1 MAKKESWQP
10 TTETP
15 CQYLQ
20 PLFPGPRPFKLSSSI
35 LATNLTVPHTVY
47 VPYPLPAVDTRSRMA
62 ILLLLLAVV
71 GGACAASSPPG
82 ASPPPALAAT
92 DLPPAALLLHRALTE
107 HAASALAG
115 GRRLRL
121 DDHHRRL
128 AAARLTELSGLA
140 RRDPHR
146 ALQVSRALRP
156 ELRALFQGS
165 GASLLELPVSTRG
178 SYIVKGFYNGGAG
191 GAIPARD
198 ERGITRQVRFWSAA
212 AKKFYSYEA
221 RVYGKREQ

>member
-1 MAKKESWQP
+1 
-10 TTETP
+10 
-15 CQYLQ
+15 
-20 PLFPGPRPFKLSSSI
+20 
-35 LATNLTVPHTVY
+35 
-47 VPYPLPAVDTRSRMA
+47 MA

-107 HAASALAG
+107 ASALAG

-140 RRDPHR
+140 RRDPRR

-178 SYIVKGFYNGGAG
+178 SYIVKGFYNDGA
-191 GAIPARD
+191 ANAVPARD

-212 AKKFYSYEA
+212 AEKFYSYEA
-221 RVYGKREQ
+221 RVYGKRTQYVDERDHERARCMERGCDTRGCDSRD